1 MPRARTSSKRSG
13 ARASVGSAQTEA
25 AFTCPECGRAFGRA
39 AALGA
44 HRRRAHGVVGAKTRK
59 RSVPSSSNSQGR
71 SGASPRRRAGSER
84 HEVSRDA
91 LLQAVFPGG
100 LPPREA
106 VIRAANSWLEEADR
120 LASMK

>member
-1 MPRARTSSKRSG
+1 
-13 ARASVGSAQTEA
+13 
-25 AFTCPECGRAFGRA
+25 
-39 AALGA
+39 
-44 HRRRAHGVVGAKTRK
+44 
-59 RSVPSSSNSQGR
+59 
-71 SGASPRRRAGSER
+71 
-84 HEVSRDA
+84 VSRDA